1 MSPIK
6 FNRAQLKNPTPA
18 SVSFKLNVGIALFS
32 AVGGWI
38 GTAGFIPANLS
49 TILQSIL
56 ALLTLICVSIK
67 PFFGVDPV
75 AANIPSEDV
84 KEIEDVPKP

>member
-1 MSPIK
+1 MIK

-18 SVSFKLNVGIALFS
+18 SVSFKINVGIALFS

-38 GTAGFIPANLS
+38 GTAGFIPASLS

-56 ALLTLICVSIK
+56 SLLVLICVAIK

-75 AANIPSEDV
+75 PETVQAEDV
-84 KEIEDVPKP
+84 KEVEDIPKRD